1 MAGMDDDVLGPIN
14 YLAVEFPSGRM
25 TGEGFDLLLDL
36 VKRNVVR
43 VLDLEFMAKSAE
55 GIVRKVPLREV
66 PHGSDVDVTMWE
78 GASSGLVDQSDI
90 DEIASAIGPGSL
102 AGILVYENVWAAPL
116 MAAMARTGALLLGL
130 GPVEVDNL
138 IAVLDQ
144 TEPTGP
150 KT

>member
-66 PHGSDVDVTMWE
+66 PHGSGVDVTMWE

-116 MAAMARTGALLLGL
+116 MAAMAVRAHYFLGSDRL
-130 GPVEVDNL
+130 KS
-138 IAVLDQ
+138 
-144 TEPTGP
+144 TT
-150 KT
+150 